1 MLVGNMRLARLIVIY
16 GGAVSQKIASALQL
30 GFPDMHS
37 AAIHSD
43 LDTCC
48 RQTLPHTV
56 CPRLY
61 FAVTHLPTTPSGKID
76 RRFCELNADALN
88 PFRLHPR
95 ATVSEERH
103 DDPPPSSHCGGEETL
118 STPSL
123 LEKVRSMWY
132 EMVLSNTLFHS
143 AEGTSA
149 QEDNTYFLEGG
160 GSSVMAYDLV
170 HRIRG
175 LFGSHQA
182 LLPTGLLLEYV
193 LTRSLFQL
201 LSLVADLWQQREEV
215 TGESVGQEAGARGVE
230 CRQRGGTDFCEQK
243 AGARSA
249 SGPCN
254 WPGIGLGTL
263 SWWRGGTSR
272 GVSQVCRLLLVLSP
286 GVTNTVQRSRGSKR
300 CPALIRTHEQVWTV
314 DPKMARDW
322 ARQEDAV
329 LHAVFEAGGCK
340 GGKSK
345 SDQLKPAEL
354 SPDENSEENRL
365 PFQLRQPTSADYQH
379 NEAVGEALEVEYGG
393 VRARAGLMWKSDLVK
408 CVDASTLV
416 VCYGNAAD
424 GGQDTLVAIVGSHA
438 HLVACIEVS
447 TGVRKW
453 TSCVEGRVEGP
464 AAISSGGRIVV
475 VGTYGCK
482 LYLICVSKGQIL
494 ACIAARDAVK
504 GGAFVDFNSNTLYFG
519 SHDGCL
525 RCASFCD
532 PAVYRNRG
540 VVNSAVCLR
549 VGAAV
554 FAAPVPLSWSSEV
567 LVVCSTR
574 GRVVCFR
581 RQGCASS
588 HDPQGASDI
597 RAEADVK
604 RTVVGEGF
612 EMVWAR
618 EMESPI
624 FGSATSFP
632 RPDQALGPRGGGLV
646 AVGCANGGVYALE
659 TAAGGLVWNF
669 QAKGPV
675 MASPLL
681 VESVSAG
688 MLLFE
693 SRLLFGCQKGYVYC
707 VRAQNGRTDGDGC
720 WQRQLLLGCQAPISG
735 SVLSSLTPL
744 TARCSQ
750 ACSPVGSRTPVW
762 PVFQR

>member
-1 MLVGNMRLARLIVIY
+1 
-16 GGAVSQKIASALQL
+16 
-30 GFPDMHS
+30 
-37 AAIHSD
+37 
-43 LDTCC
+43 
-48 RQTLPHTV
+48 
-56 CPRLY
+56 
-61 FAVTHLPTTPSGKID
+61 
-76 RRFCELNADALN
+76 
-88 PFRLHPR
+88 
-95 ATVSEERH
+95 
-103 DDPPPSSHCGGEETL
+103 
-118 STPSL
+118 
-123 LEKVRSMWY
+123 
-132 EMVLSNTLFHS
+132 
-143 AEGTSA
+143 
-149 QEDNTYFLEGG
+149 
-160 GSSVMAYDLV
+160 MA
-170 HRIRG
+170 
-175 LFGSHQA
+175 
-182 LLPTGLLLEYV
+182 
-193 LTRSLFQL
+193 
-201 LSLVADLWQQREEV
+201 
-215 TGESVGQEAGARGVE
+215 
-230 CRQRGGTDFCEQK
+230 K
-243 AGARSA
+243 
-249 SGPCN
+249 
-254 WPGIGLGTL
+254 
-263 SWWRGGTSR
+263 
-272 GVSQVCRLLLVLSP
+272 
-286 GVTNTVQRSRGSKR
+286 
-300 CPALIRTHEQVWTV
+300 
-314 DPKMARDW
+314 DW

-329 LHAVFEAGGCK
+329 LHAVFEAGGCE

-345 SDQLKPAEL
+345 FDQLSPAEL
-354 SPDENSEENRL
+354 SPDENSEESRL
-365 PFQLRQPTSADYQH
+365 PFQLRQPTSADYEH
-379 NEAVGEALEVEYGG
+379 NEAVGEALEVGG

-438 HLVACIEVS
+438 HLVACIEVN

-453 TSCVEGRVEGP
+453 TSRVEGRVEGP

-482 LYLICVSKGQIL
+482 LYLICVSNGQIL

-540 VVNSAVCLR
+540 AVNSAVCLR

-646 AVGCANGGVYALE
+646 AVVFLVGAVDAVPKGGRDEVFGFDAGYAVVDSFLCC
-659 TAAGGLVWNF
+659 GKL
-669 QAKGPV
+669 
-675 MASPLL
+675 
-681 VESVSAG
+681 
-688 MLLFE
+688 
-693 SRLLFGCQKGYVYC
+693 
-707 VRAQNGRTDGDGC
+707 GDV
-720 WQRQLLLGCQAPISG
+720 
-735 SVLSSLTPL
+735 VLDKL
-744 TARCSQ
+744 
-750 ACSPVGSRTPVW
+750 
-762 PVFQR
+762 